1 MLTATHELTPAEAS
15 ANPTPEAIVVRF
27 AGDSGDGMQL
37 TGGQFTLSTALAGND
52 LATFPDFPAEIRAPQ
67 GTLFGV
73 SAFQIN
79 FGSTSIETAGDAPDV
94 LIAMNPAALKVNVE
108 HLKPGGLIIADEGEF
123 GERNLAKAKYDSNPL
138 DGDALGKWQLLRL
151 NISQLTLDAVKRF
164 GLGNKEALRCKNMWT
179 LGLALWMFDRDRQPI
194 IDWLKSKFAKAPE
207 LAEAN
212 IAALN
217 AGHAYGETAELA
229 GPMKQHHVA
238 AAPAEPGLYRTVTG
252 AESISIGLVAGAQLA
267 GLPMFF
273 GGYPI
278 TPASAILHHLSRL
291 KEYGVTTFQAED
303 EIAAVASAIGASYA
317 GQLGVTSSSGPGIAL
332 KGEAIGLA
340 IMTELPL
347 VIVNSQRGGPSTG
360 LPTKTEQS
368 DLYQAVYG
376 RNGDAPMP
384 VIAARSAA
392 DCFDCAIEAVR
403 IATQYMT
410 PVMLLTD
417 GYLANAAEPWKVPDM
432 GTYTPFPVTFLED
445 VPEGGFR
452 PYGRDEKLARPWVKP
467 GTPGLL
473 HRIGGIEKAQGTGNI
488 DYSPANHQAM
498 TDTRKAKIDGI
509 VVPDQEVEIGDTAGK
524 LAVVGWGSTFGP
536 IHQAVRRARRRGAD
550 VHHIHIRHIWP
561 MPGNL
566 GDLLKGYEQIL
577 VPEMN
582 TGQLKTVLRDQ
593 FLVDAKPLNKVS
605 GQPFRISEIEEAID
619 RALHGKAGGEVV
631 ADSTQLPDPV
641 AGHDDG
647 HNDTKQGAL
656 SPQSA

>member
-1 MLTATHELTPAEAS
+1 MATAARELTPAEAS
-15 ANPTPEAIVVRF
+15 AHPAAESVVVRF

-79 FGSTSIETAGDAPDV
+79 FGSTAIETAGDEPDV
-94 LIAMNPAALKVNVE
+94 LIAMNPAALKTNVGA
-108 HLKPGGLIIADEGEF
+108 LKPGGLIIADEGEF
-123 GERNLAKAKYDSNPL
+123 GARNLAKAGYDVSPL
-138 DGDALGKWQLLRL
+138 TDGSLSKWQLLSF
-151 NISQLTLDAVKRF
+151 NISQLTMDSVKPF

-179 LGLALWMFDRDRQPI
+179 LGLALWMFDRSREPI
-194 IDWLKSKFAKAPE
+194 VDWLKAKFAKAPE

-217 AGHAYGETAELA
+217 AGHAYGETAELSA
-229 GPMKQHHVA
+229 PLKQHHIA
-238 AAPAEPGLYRTVTG
+238 PAPAEAGLYRTVTG
-252 AESISIGLVAGAQLA
+252 AEAISDGLVAGAQLA
-267 GLPMFF
+267 GIKMFF

-303 EIAAVASAIGASYA
+303 EIAAIASAIGASYA

-332 KGEAIGLA
+332 KGEAMGLA
-340 IMTELPL
+340 VMTELPL

-368 DLYQAVYG
+368 DLYQSVYG
-376 RNGDAPMP
+376 RNGDTPIP
-384 VIAARSAA
+384 VIAARSPA
-392 DCFDCAIEAVR
+392 DAFECAIEAVR
-403 IATQYMT
+403 IATQFMT
-410 PVMLLTD
+410 PVILLTD
-417 GYLANAAEPWKVPDM
+417 GYIANAAEPWKVPDM
-432 GTYTPFPVTFLED
+432 SSYAPFPVKYLEE
-445 VPEGGFR
+445 VPASGFK

-473 HRIGGIEKAQGTGNI
+473 HRIGGIEKQVDTGHI

-498 TDTRKAKIDGI
+498 TDIRKAKVDGI
-509 VVPDQEVEIGDTAGK
+509 ADHVPEQEVTLGNNGGK
-524 LAVVGWGSTFGP
+524 LALVGWGSTFGP
-536 IHQAVRRARRRGAD
+536 IHQAVRRQRAKGRD
-550 VHHIHIRHIWP
+550 VSHIHIRHIWP
-561 MPGNL
+561 LPKNL
-566 GDLLKGYEQIL
+566 GALLKGYEKII

-593 FLVDAKPLNKVS
+593 YLVDAKSLTKVS
-605 GQPFRISEIEEAID
+605 GHPFRIAEIEAAIED
-619 RALHGKAGGEVV
+619 
-631 ADSTQLPDPV
+631 
-641 AGHDDG
+641 
-647 HNDTKQGAL
+647 AL
-656 SPQSA
+656 S